1 MTMMSGQ
8 FYLCLLRHFYSS
20 QPACLPYTQLL
31 SITIGAS
38 TESFSFSLGH
48 TSYSSLHIHC
58 SQIFG
63 WVLTAVVSS
72 DVLSQFR
79 LTYRGRLL
87 ITAASKQGGCFL
99 RHGTRRLC
107 VVKCSSPA
115 YLRRNVARPSPFPAP
130 ALSKLTPPALSL
142 SPHCCCRVTRFL
154 DLSVTVHE
162 SGLLHHCG
170 GRRGGFRSGAGRGST
185 AALRSA
191 AAAADGERRRLD
203 SSQPSA
209 AVQRPGGP

>member
-1 MTMMSGQ
+1 MSGQ

-79 LTYRGRLL
+79 LTYQASDQQL
-87 ITAASKQGGCFL
+87 ASKED
-99 RHGTRRLC
+99 
-107 VVKCSSPA
+107 VS
-115 YLRRNVARPSPFPAP
+115 Y
-130 ALSKLTPPALSL
+130 
-142 SPHCCCRVTRFL
+142 
-154 DLSVTVHE
+154 DTV
-162 SGLLHHCG
+162 
-170 GRRGGFRSGAGRGST
+170 RGG
-185 AALRSA
+185 SA
-191 AAAADGERRRLD
+191 
-203 SSQPSA
+203 
-209 AVQRPGGP
+209 